1 MKCLKCKTGG
11 RVVNKADTYGV
22 KRTCQGC
29 GHSWNSYQDRE
40 EVPGQVLE
48 DAVCELLD
56 GLSSEEPEFIGIRPY
71 TPEAPVSPPEEVEDA
86 PTPKIGPAVKRGA
99 KRKPRVK
106 KGM

>member
-29 GHSWNSYQDRE
+29 GHTWNSLQDRE
-40 EVPGQVLE
+40 TVRVSLE
-48 DAVCELLD
+48 DAACGVLD
-56 GLSSEEPEFIGIRPY
+56 KLRSEEPEFVGIRPY
-71 TPEAPVSPPEEVEDA
+71 VPEAPVSPPEEVEDA
-86 PTPKIGPAVKRGA
+86 PTPKAEPAVKRGA

-106 KGM
+106 KEV